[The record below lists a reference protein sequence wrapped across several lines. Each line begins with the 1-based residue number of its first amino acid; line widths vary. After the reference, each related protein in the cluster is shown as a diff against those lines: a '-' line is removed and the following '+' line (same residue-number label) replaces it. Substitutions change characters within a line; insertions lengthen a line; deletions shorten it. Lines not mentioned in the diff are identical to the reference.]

1 MHMGAKWQKFE
12 VLLPET
18 FRSAKDKLA
27 VGEDLIEYMRRRTE
41 KGLDKE
47 GDRFPGYSKSYKNS
61 LDFAIAG
68 KSPGKVN
75 LTQTGDMLSDI
86 EVLSIKG
93 DRLLIGFERGS
104 LSNDK
109 ADGHITGWQGRSKTK
124 REFLGFE
131 GSETKAMKD
140 IIKKHEKEL
149 EKDSKTLRALA
160 WLSGKDL
167 KRGKK

>member
-1 MHMGAKWQKFE
+1 M
-12 VLLPET
+12 
-18 FRSAKDKLA
+18 LA
-27 VGEDLIEYMRRRTE
+27 
-41 KGLDKE
+41 
-47 GDRFPGYSKSYKNS
+47 
-61 LDFAIAG
+61 
-68 KSPGKVN
+68 
-75 LTQTGDMLSDI
+75 DI

-131 GSETKAMKD
+131 GSEKGEMKR

-149 EKDSKTLRALA
+149 EKDSKTLRAIA
-160 WLSGKDL
+160 WLSAKDL

>member
-1 MHMGAKWQKFE
+1 MGAKWQKIE
-12 VLLPET
+12 VLLPDT

-27 VGEDLIEYMRRRTE
+27 VGEELIEHMRKRTE
-41 KGLDKE
+41 DGFDKE
-47 GDRFPGYSKSYKNS
+47 HGRFPGYSKAYKNS
-61 LDFAIAG
+61 LEFAIAG
-68 KSPGKVN
+68 KSPRPVN

-86 EVLSIKG
+86 EVLSIRG
-93 DRLLIGFERGS
+93 NRLLIGFERGS

-131 GSETKAMKD
+131 GSEKTVMKE
-140 IIKKHEKEL
+140 IIKKHEKEVV
-149 EKDSKTLRALA
+149 KDEKTLRAIA
-160 WLSGKDL
+160 WLSAKDL

>member
-1 MHMGAKWQKFE
+1 MGAKWQKIE

-27 VGEDLIEYMRRRTE
+27 VGEDLIEHMRKRTE
-41 KGLDKE
+41 KGLDKD

-86 EVLSIKG
+86 EVLSIRG
-93 DRLLIGFERGS
+93 DKLLIGFKNGT

-131 GSETKAMKD
+131 GGERKVMKE
-140 IIKKHEKEL
+140 IIKKHEKEVIKD
-149 EKDSKTLRALA
+149 EKALRALA
-160 WLSGKDL
+160 WLSGRDL
-167 KRGKK
+167 KRGKAK